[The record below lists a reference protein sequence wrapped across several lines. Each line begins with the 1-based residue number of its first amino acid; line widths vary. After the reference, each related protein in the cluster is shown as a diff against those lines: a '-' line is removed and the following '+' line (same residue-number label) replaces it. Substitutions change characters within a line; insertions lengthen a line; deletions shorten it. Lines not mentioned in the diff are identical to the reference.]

1 MSYDLIFLLE
11 EPSMKTVLKTIL
23 PKLIPEQITYISAM
37 TFGLSSLRDAPR
49 WRNLRSALT
58 AIVIESLMVLITHLT
73 YIDIPRLR
81 R

>member
-49 WRNLRSALT
+49 SALT